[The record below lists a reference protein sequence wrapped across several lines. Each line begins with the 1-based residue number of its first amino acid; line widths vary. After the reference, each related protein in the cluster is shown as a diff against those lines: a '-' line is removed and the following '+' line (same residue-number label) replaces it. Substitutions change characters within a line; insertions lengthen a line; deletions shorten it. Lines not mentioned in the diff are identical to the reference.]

1 MNIVSKT
8 RLFVSDALQ
17 ADAVVGV
24 TPPQAHYLRSVLRL
38 QPGNPVT
45 LFNGA
50 DGEWLGHIDGLGKGW
65 ASISL
70 TEKLRDQADS
80 PDLWLLF
87 SPLKRSATDLVF
99 QKATELGASRILPV
113 TSERTNTERLK
124 LERAVATVV
133 EAAEQCERLDI
144 PEIAKPAKL
153 TDVIDAWDESRHLYV
168 CAEAGIADPASEV
181 FAKAEKSS
189 PSAILTGPEGGFSQR
204 ELEFLNDHSF
214 ITPISLGPRVLRAE
228 TAALAGLTC
237 WQAICGDW
245 RNRPPHRGT
254 GS

>member
-8 RLFVSDALQ
+8 RLFVSEALQ

-24 TPPQAHYLRSVLRL
+24 TPSQAHYLRSVLRL
-38 QPGNPVT
+38 QPGDPVT
-45 LFNGA
+45 LFNGK

-70 TEKLRDQADS
+70 TEKLRNQADS

-99 QKATELGASRILPV
+99 QKATELGASHILPV

-124 LERAVATVV
+124 QERAVATVV

-144 PEIAKPAKL
+144 PDIAKPAKL
-153 TDVIDAWDESRHLYV
+153 TEVIDAWDPTRHLYI
-168 CAEAGIADPASEV
+168 CAEAGIADPAAEV
-181 FAKAEKSS
+181 FSKHEKTQ
-189 PSAILTGPEGGFSQR
+189 PAAILIGPEGGFSQR

-245 RNRPPHRGT
+245 RDRPPHRGT

>member
-1 MNIVSKT
+1 MNVISKT
-8 RLFVSDALQ
+8 RLYVSEALQ
-17 ADAVVGV
+17 DGAVVGV
-24 TPPQAHYLRSVLRL
+24 THAQAHYLRSVLRL
-38 QPGNPVT
+38 QAGDPVT
-45 LFNGA
+45 LFNGT
-50 DGEWLGHIDGLGKGW
+50 DGEWLGKIDGLGKGW

-70 TEKLRDQADS
+70 AEKLRDQEDS

-87 SPLKRSATDLVF
+87 SPLKRSATDLIF
-99 QKATELGASRILPV
+99 QKAAELGASRILPV
-113 TSERTNTERLK
+113 TCERTNTERLK
-124 LERAVATVV
+124 QERAFATVT

-144 PEIAKPAKL
+144 PAIDKPAKL
-153 TDVIDAWDESRHLYV
+153 TDIIDGWDASRHIYL

-181 FAKAEKSS
+181 FAKAEKAQ
-189 PSAILTGPEGGFSQR
+189 PSAILVGPEGGFSQR

-245 RNRPPHRGT
+245 RDRPPHRGT
-254 GS
+254 G